1 MIREELKSLN
11 ERTSKLPRQLKDKK
25 REMLVVKNGK
35 VQVIDKKDWKK
46 YEKKGYLVAEKKNN
60 KKKIQ
65 TENENPCWDGYKQ
78 VGMKTKNGRQ
88 VPNCVKESINEAKIV
103 GSYPRRKE
111 PHYGG
116 IPTSKSSTEE
126 LVHTYIDTA
135 LISGYPFDDED
146 DNPNFDSGRQTAD
159 MKMFSYSQMLKKRG
173 FDRRKLDKLVDIARK
188 KQTYPRIEENLN
200 ENLNITGYYGSGKS
214 PKMTLNVDKLNANS
228 PLEKIIHAYLDSY
241 EELENSEYGSYSYDE
256 ADSDIQY
263 LDGLLRKKK
272 ISNKELNKVYKKFS
286 RDKKYPVIAEQNL
299 NETRVKQAVSGGKV
313 HKFIT
318 AKNLTYKGKKY
329 SDIEFE
335 LLGIDNSAQLVK
347 LKILA
352 PKNLFGQEMKVPF
365 KTIRRGPFIKTD
377 TSK

>member
-1 MIREELKSLN
+1 MKITKKTIQEMIREELKSLN
-11 ERTSKLPRQLKDKK
+11 ERPRQLKDKK
-25 REMLVVKNGK
+25 KEMLVVKNGK

-46 YEKKGYLVAEKKNN
+46 YEKKGYLVAEKKSVDESYSGKLTDFKYDFETALNNLGISSKAIKKISKKGKGYEVRLSSYMNKQKTWEKLGDAIGAKLVNLDTGRVNIGLYESVTN

-88 VPNCVKESINEAKIV
+88 VPNCVKESVNEAKIV

-111 PHYGG
+111 PNYSG

-146 DNPNFDSGRQTAD
+146 DNPNFDSGRQQAD
-159 MKMFSYSQMLKKRG
+159 MKLSSYSQMLKKRG
-173 FDRRKLDKLVDIARK
+173 FDRRKLDKLVDTVRK
-188 KQTYPRIEENLN
+188 KQTYPKIEENLN
-200 ENLNITGYYGSGKS
+200 EK
-214 PKMTLNVDKLNANS
+214 
-228 PLEKIIHAYLDSY
+228 
-241 EELENSEYGSYSYDE
+241 
-256 ADSDIQY
+256 
-263 LDGLLRKKK
+263 
-272 ISNKELNKVYKKFS
+272 
-286 RDKKYPVIAEQNL
+286 
-299 NETRVKQAVSGGKV
+299 RVKQAVSGGKV

-318 AKNLTYKGKKY
+318 GKNLTYKGKKY
-329 SDIEFE
+329 DDIEFE
-335 LLGIDNSAQLVK
+335 LLGIDNREQLVK
-347 LKILA
+347 LKVLA
-352 PKNLFGQEMKVPF
+352 PKNLFGQEMNVPF